1 MVKRSRA
8 TERKEKREGRESR
21 RGADWG
27 REGGKK
33 VFAEVVLDESKPP
46 SVFSPRPLLIARF
59 IRAEKPFLDHVPTFL
74 LSAHPCPSTLPFIIN
89 CFVRSLLCETSFK
102 SGRNAIREIY
112 PPEEKFNLDCKILKE
127 VGFEN
132 LVWIWIGCI
141 IGLGEIK
148 KNWKEVY
155 VLISDCFQFSSRRA
169 RINKE
174 EF

>member
-1 MVKRSRA
+1 MDARFHAMSFWRGMVKRSRA

-102 SGRNAIREIY
+102 SGSSETPSEKYIHPRRN
-112 PPEEKFNLDCKILKE
+112 L
-127 VGFEN
+127 
-132 LVWIWIGCI
+132 IWIERFWKKLGSRI
-141 IGLGEIK
+141 SFGFGLG
-148 KNWKEVY
+148 
-155 VLISDCFQFSSRRA
+155 VLLV
-169 RINKE
+169 
-174 EF
+174 